1 MALNYYS
8 QEFRSAVPSEDYMAL
23 RLGTNL
29 DWSII
34 QDLRLLHGINFLPSL
49 EDTDDYYFISNAR
62 LQVTMTESLFTQF
75 QWVFE
80 YDSTPSPG
88 FDNADSRYILSVGW
102 SF

>member
-8 QEFRSAVPSEDYMAL
+8 QEFRSATPSEGYMAL
-23 RLGTNL
+23 RLGSNL

-34 QDLRLLHGINFLPSL
+34 QDLKLLHGLNYLPSL
-49 EDTDDYYFISNAR
+49 EDTEDYYLRSDAR
-62 LQVTMTESLFTQF
+62 LQVTMTESMFTQF

-88 FDNADSRYILSVGW
+88 LDRDDSRYILSVGW